1 MKTLKFFFL
10 FAFSIALVSCS
21 SDDDNPSYEFNKDNL
36 MGSYDLTSLHSK
48 RIKTVNVEGFDIETT
63 TTQEGSTFDCSYKF
77 GSDNKVT
84 LNGTY
89 LITET
94 KKQNGHT
101 NDTTYIVNLN
111 DKKLDYAVNADQQE
125 LTLDNDTYN
134 VSNFSES
141 GFKLKLSRSG
151 TDEDGNDTEFTKEM
165 LFKN

>member
-1 MKTLKFFFL
+1 MKALKFFFL
-10 FAFSIALVSCS
+10 FTFAVALVSCS
-21 SDDDNPSYEFNKDNL
+21 SDDDNPGYEFNQDNL
-36 MGSYDLTSLHSK
+36 MGTYDLTSLHSK
-48 RIKTVNVEGFDIETT
+48 RVKTVNVEGFDIETT
-63 TTQEGSTFDCSYKF
+63 TTKEGSTFDCIYDF

-89 LITET
+89 LISET
-94 KKQNGHT
+94 KKQNGNT
-101 NDTTYIVNLN
+101 SDTTYIVNLS
-111 DKKLDYAVNADQQE
+111 DEKVDYAVNADEKE
-125 LTLDNDTYN
+125 LTLDGETYK